1 MKSVSNL
8 PEWGNVC
15 KTVSKSQAARVT
27 LLNKARDTRP
37 KPQLW
42 KQGAGHH
49 FAAWTPLWMISWFH
63 SLPSPL
69 CHFRAGRAMRFISSG
84 PRAVLTVP
92 YRVPRG
98 GWTNPEHILYRVIL
112 MELLVPGTKK
122 AESSSW
128 EERITLNLK
137 KKKSLQRWTR
147 GKICSWKFPW
157 ISKYLFKPFLI
168 TNLPNWSMIHL
179 LIIFFPWSYTDDNV
193 ETVKFFINCLFC
205 VLLSPRSQEIKIK

>member
-1 MKSVSNL
+1 MFVKQLVNHRQPGSPCWTRRGTRGQNPSCESRG
-8 PEWGNVC
+8 PGTTSQREPHFEWSLGSILC
-15 KTVSKSQAARVT
+15 
-27 LLNKARDTRP
+27 P
-37 KPQLW
+37 
-42 KQGAGHH
+42 
-49 FAAWTPLWMISWFH
+49 
-63 SLPSPL
+63 LPSVTSELGGL
-69 CHFRAGRAMRFISSG
+69 CDSLAQGQGRCWLSPIECQGEDG
-84 PRAVLTVP
+84 P
-92 YRVPRG
+92 
-98 GWTNPEHILYRVIL
+98 
-112 MELLVPGTKK
+112 
-122 AESSSW
+122 
-128 EERITLNLK
+128 TLNTFSTEWYWWSFWSQGQKKLKVPAGKKESHSTWK